1 MPGSYETPRTTS
13 SVLKTTTWGAL
24 IALSGAI
31 FVAGVLGYNPW
42 THSRD
47 LGRPYAQVGEQAP
60 PLAAHPRTPSQD
72 GSFKGEAPGRA
83 VSSHAKSTPTVT
95 ATPVISAAAT
105 REIPIGSN
113 QADLGHSSVPINEIG
128 THSASA
134 SPNDD
139 QSVVVAK
146 IAPDL
151 KGVDPEA
158 SIDVIVQFKNDATDL
173 TADGATAKSDL
184 PLIHAQLVNVKGG
197 SLSSLASHS
206 GVAYISPDRPVAG
219 ALDDVVTAVNGD
231 LAFAGGW
238 NGKGIG
244 IAVID
249 SGVGSAYDLNTDDNQ
264 SSRISYNESFVPGD
278 FSSGDAF
285 GHGTHISGIIAGNAY
300 TSSTSYYPGV
310 YRGIAPEAKIINL
323 RALDSNGA
331 GTVSSVISAIQA
343 AIRLKNTYNIRV
355 INLSLARGVYE
366 SYTLDPLC
374 QAVESAW
381 RAGIVVVAAA
391 GNMGQYNGAGTNGY
405 ATIGAPGNEPYVIT
419 VGATN
424 THGTGSQAAQTMTS
438 YSSKG
443 PTSFDH
449 IVKPDLMA
457 PGNRVVSRIG
467 SQGNSLVAS
476 YPELAVCPCNSSRTS
491 CGATYGS
498 ARYMRLSGTIIA
510 WRRQWLAASRLSCC
524 RRPPHSRPIR

>member
-285 GHGTHISGIIAGNAY
+285 GHGTHIS
-300 TSSTSYYPGV
+300 
-310 YRGIAPEAKIINL
+310 
-323 RALDSNGA
+323 
-331 GTVSSVISAIQA
+331 
-343 AIRLKNTYNIRV
+343 
-355 INLSLARGVYE
+355 
-366 SYTLDPLC
+366 
-374 QAVESAW
+374 
-381 RAGIVVVAAA
+381 
-391 GNMGQYNGAGTNGY
+391 
-405 ATIGAPGNEPYVIT
+405 
-419 VGATN
+419 
-424 THGTGSQAAQTMTS
+424 
-438 YSSKG
+438 
-443 PTSFDH
+443 
-449 IVKPDLMA
+449 
-457 PGNRVVSRIG
+457 
-467 SQGNSLVAS
+467 
-476 YPELAVCPCNSSRTS
+476 
-491 CGATYGS
+491 
-498 ARYMRLSGTIIA
+498 
-510 WRRQWLAASRLSCC
+510 
-524 RRPPHSRPIR
+524 